1 MTKTNAIRFLE
12 AKKID
17 FTLHHYEVSEDD
29 LSGET
34 VARKINADAD
44 SVFKTLVAKNDK
56 EDIFVFCIPV
66 TAELELKKAAK
77 ACGQKKID
85 MLKVS
90 ELLERTGYIRGGCSP
105 IGMKKNFP
113 VFVEESALLFERI
126 YISGGAR
133 GVQIHIAPL
142 VLAEIIQ
149 ASFSDLI

>member
-56 EDIFVFCIPV
+56 EEIFVFCIPV

-90 ELLERTGYIRGGCSP
+90 ELLEKTGYIRGGCSP
-105 IGMKKNFP
+105 VGMKKNFP
-113 VFVEESALLFERI
+113 VFIEESALLFERI

-133 GVQIHIAPL
+133 GVQIHIAPST
-142 VLAEIIQ
+142 LAEITQ
-149 ASFSDLI
+149 ASFFDLI